1 MAKKKKKREFSKLW
15 LAACIGV
22 SVVFTATSYILA
34 AFDKNPVSELSAAV
48 IDALWGTSG
57 VSFAGYALQ
66 NCVRAFTASK
76 FGIPEK
82 SGKKKKE
89 EDEYAAK

>member
-76 FGIPEK
+76 FGIP
-82 SGKKKKE
+82 KKNKKRNE
-89 EDEYAAK
+89 GNQNDT

>member
-1 MAKKKKKREFSKLW
+1 MKHKKREFSKIWLGACISLSVIYTTTSYV
-15 LAACIGV
+15 LAAC
-22 SVVFTATSYILA
+22 
-34 AFDKNPVSELSAAV
+34 DKNPVSELSVAV

-82 SGKKKKE
+82 PRKKKKE
-89 EDEYAAK
+89 ENDDT

>member
-1 MAKKKKKREFSKLW
+1 MRIVFEKKKKREFSKMW
-15 LAACIGV
+15 LAACILL
-22 SVVFTATSYILA
+22 SVIFTATSYVLA
-34 AFDKNPVSELSAAV
+34 AFDKNPVSDLSAAV

-57 VSFAGYALQ
+57 VSFAGYAVQ

-89 EDEYAAK
+89 EESL